1 MSETTCGVC
10 EKKVAEHTCSECS
23 IPLCAECLKEVIME
37 NPGQRVLGVQTSPLK
52 SATKKRKVCEKC
64 MKEVDFVD

>member
-1 MSETTCGVC
+1 MAENLCGVC
-10 EKKVAEHTCSECS
+10 GKQAAEHKCSVCGVPLCSEC
-23 IPLCAECLKEVIME
+23 LREVVIE

-52 SATKKRKVCEKC
+52 SATRKQKVCPKC